1 MSPEGR
7 GIATGH
13 LPAEAGG
20 DTFRILHVSTGNV
33 CRSPIT
39 ERLTRHALSHRL
51 GGLVHGDLIVESAG
65 TWGHEGAPM
74 EANAAAV
81 LADFG
86 ADASG
91 FTGRELLDEHVIRAD
106 LVLTATRDHRAQVI
120 SMGHSAGLRTFTL
133 KEFTR
138 LVRAIDPATLPPLDD
153 GMAERARALVRAA
166 AALRGW
172 LLAPSPDADEVYDPY
187 GAPITFFRS
196 IGDEINQALDPVVT
210 ALTGVTASR

>member
-1 MSPEGR
+1 M
-7 GIATGH
+7 
-13 LPAEAGG
+13 
-20 DTFRILHVSTGNV
+20 D
-33 CRSPIT
+33 
-39 ERLTRHALSHRL
+39 RL
-51 GGLVHGDLIVESAG
+51 GDPLSGGLIVESADLG
-65 TWGHEGAPM
+65 PCEALM
-74 EANAAAV
+74 EANAEVV

-91 FTGRELLDEHVIRAD
+91 FVGRELLDEHAIRAD

-138 LVRAIDPATLPPLDD
+138 LVRAIDPATLPDPLDE
-153 GMAERARALVRAA
+153 GVVERARALVRAA
-166 AALRGW
+166 AALREPAAG
-172 LLAPSPDADEVYDPY
+172 PDRRGGQEVYDPY

-210 ALTGVTASR
+210 ALTGVRAPS